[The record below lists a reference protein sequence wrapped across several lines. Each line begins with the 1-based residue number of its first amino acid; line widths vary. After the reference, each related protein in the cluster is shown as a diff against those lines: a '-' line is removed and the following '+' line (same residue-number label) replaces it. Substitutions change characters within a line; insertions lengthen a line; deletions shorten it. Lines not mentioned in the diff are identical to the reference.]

1 VKYIF
6 WESWWI
12 WVYWHHA
19 AMGVKLTVIGNINS
33 NRPRFFFL
41 YYLREKG
48 LKVRIFLWELL
59 QKITKDFY
67 PSFHLAFFLRK
78 TSGLLSRKTSEAM
91 ESL

>member
-12 WVYWHHA
+12 WVYWHHPVI
-19 AMGVKLTVIGNINS
+19 GVKLTVIGNINS

-59 QKITKDFY
+59 QKNNKG
-67 PSFHLAFFLRK
+67 FLPIFPFGFPFEK
-78 TSGLLSRKTSEAM
+78 NFGFAK
-91 ESL
+91 